1 MVHAGNSA
9 RGCSGLMRRWLRLT
23 GYDPR
28 ARILRSTGHTDG
40 LIFMP
45 SVGARI
51 DRGRRTPANLGGNHF
66 TDRGELA
73 WILSR

>member
-1 MVHAGNSA
+1 M
-9 RGCSGLMRRWLRLT
+9 LILQ
-23 GYDPR
+23 GYYLGYPIYGPWRD
-28 ARILRSTGHTDG
+28 SVG

-51 DRGRRTPANLGGNHF
+51 DQGRRTPANLGGNHF